1 MGGRA
6 DTPTTFQECKIT
18 FFPTI
23 VLFRLLE
30 SQIVVIVVSSVY
42 LFAISR
48 FNKT

>member
-18 FFPTI
+18 FFSNDCSFPSLRKSAI
-23 VLFRLLE
+23 L
-30 SQIVVIVVSSVY
+30 VSCLGAY

>member
-18 FFPTI
+18 FFFLTI

-30 SQIVVIVVSSVY
+30 SCLVPLPTY
-42 LFAISR
+42 LQFRGSIR
-48 FNKT
+48 RDI